1 MDTELLRA
9 RVTDLRDACMKSG
22 APRFMGFLS
31 SEEAEYV
38 KSIPQY
44 NTSFV
49 FFGGAD
55 DCERVFVCVSP
66 EGFEVSN
73 SAYPISAL
81 TFSFRKEDILTH
93 RDFLGSFMSLGIKR
107 ETVGDILTENGRAV
121 AFVSKDVARYIT
133 EQTTRVGRVGVT
145 VSQGFDCPLPPRKE
159 KIKKTV
165 TVASSRLDCVVAA
178 LINTSRGT
186 AADLLADRLVCVNSV
201 ITDKATKLIVGG
213 DKISIR
219 GYGKY
224 NVLSVDGTTRK
235 GRTVLIAERY

>member
-9 RVTDLRDACMKSG
+9 RVADLRDSSRKSG

-31 SEEAEYV
+31 AEEAEYV
-38 KSIPQY
+38 KSMPQY
-44 NTSFV
+44 NTSFS
-49 FFGGAD
+49 FFGGAED
-55 DCERVFVCVSP
+55 SERVFLCVTP
-66 EGFEVSN
+66 EDLTVSS

-81 TFSFRKEDILTH
+81 TFNFRKEDTLTH

-121 AFVSKDVARYIT
+121 AFVSRDVAKYIT

-145 VSQGFDCPLPPRKE
+145 VLQGFSYPLPQRTE
-159 KIKKTV
+159 KIKKTI

-178 LINTSRGT
+178 LINASR
-186 AADLLADRLVCVNSV
+186 ARASEILADRLVAVNSV
-201 ITDKATKLIVGG
+201 ISDKATKVVVGG

-224 NVLSVDGTTRK
+224 NVLSIDGTTRK
-235 GRTVLIAERY
+235 GRTVLVAERY